1 MRLASRPTA
10 VLFAC
15 NRNRVRSPMAEALL
29 KRLVGRDVFV
39 DSCGLEARPEF
50 DGEADP
56 LAVEAM
62 REIGCDLSNHHGKTF
77 EALAVDSFDLIVALT
92 PEVRAHAEAAIRT
105 RAAAVEC
112 WKISDPTLID
122 GSRESRLTAY
132 RATRDEL
139 AARIAAR
146 FS

>member
-1 MRLASRPTA
+1 MVGRPAA

-29 KRLVGRDVFV
+29 KRLVGRDVYV

-56 LAVEAM
+56 LAVEVM
-62 REIGCDLSNHHGKTF
+62 RELGCDLSNHHGKTF
-77 EALAVDSFDLIVALT
+77 DVLAVDSFDLVIALS
-92 PEVRAHAEAAIRT
+92 PEALAHAQAAIGPRS
-105 RAAAVEC
+105 VEVEH
-112 WKISDPTLID
+112 WEISDPTHID
-122 GSRESRLTAY
+122 GSREGRLAAY
-132 RATRDEL
+132 RATRDAL
-139 AARIAAR
+139 AARIASR

>member
-1 MRLASRPTA
+1 MVARPAA
-10 VLFAC
+10 VLFVC

-29 KRLVGRDVFV
+29 KRLVGLDIYV

-62 REIGCDLSNHHGKTF
+62 RELDCDLSGHHGKTF
-77 EALAVDSFDLIVALT
+77 DALAIDSFDLIVALT
-92 PEVRAHAEAAIRT
+92 PEARALAESATRT
-105 RAAAVEC
+105 RAAEVEH
-112 WKISDPTLID
+112 WAISDPTLSE